1 MFSVQLQGNQEP
13 SAAATSLISLFDSD
27 TDSHPCYGV
36 PFANSNACTL
46 SLVQFDDPAGNKL
59 VLEGYWEL
67 RGDILTRGRG
77 RCVAKALQRGLE
89 SVT

>member
-1 MFSVQLQGNQEP
+1 MLDT
-13 SAAATSLISLFDSD
+13 AAAAASLTRVTSVII
-27 TDSHPCYGV
+27 PYGV
-36 PFANSNACTL
+36 LFANSNACTL

-77 RCVAKALQRGLE
+77 RCVAKALQRALE